1 MEIANLIAALR
12 APDCDNCP
20 CTECKPDRNL
30 TRCMLFDKAADAVP
44 AGITIRTYN
53 NGVLVEEYAVESEF
67 EITRELAVIH
77 NFDDFDTMEVEFT
90 KTAQPYNRIVL
101 NYFSFGDITNFTM
114 ERMDMTSSPKAIN
127 SQHMRKI
134 KEFGQSI
141 ISKGKEGTEEHS
153 PSKAFRKIGAFVI
166 EGFNIG
172 IEDMIPQSFKVM
184 DSWLNGI
191 NGYQPTM
198 SFAVDTS
205 ALKYYNGSSFAK
217 TVSANVTSKSN
228 FEVDGT
234 HIREEFRQAVLEALN
249 ESRLAEDMR
258 RQADKPEQTVV
269 QIGNRTVTDAVTTQ
283 QRANGYAFA
292 K

>member
-90 KTAQPYNRIVL
+90 KTAEPYNRIVL

-127 SQHMRKI
+127 SQHMYGETMDIRIDGVSGDELLAFFLRQPEVRYAYKI
-134 KEFGQSI
+134 NSTNVHFDI
-141 ISKGKEGTEEHS
+141 PKG
-153 PSKAFRKIGAFVI
+153 AR
-166 EGFNIG
+166 
-172 IEDMIPQSFKVM
+172 
-184 DSWLNGI
+184 
-191 NGYQPTM
+191 
-198 SFAVDTS
+198 
-205 ALKYYNGSSFAK
+205 
-217 TVSANVTSKSN
+217 
-228 FEVDGT
+228 
-234 HIREEFRQAVLEALN
+234 
-249 ESRLAEDMR
+249 
-258 RQADKPEQTVV
+258 
-269 QIGNRTVTDAVTTQ
+269 
-283 QRANGYAFA
+283 
-292 K
+292 